1 MARKEEARTRMI
13 VGLFVVVL
21 SITAFVSLFLIGQTE
36 GTWKPKTEISTD
48 FRTITGLRRGSPVQL
63 AGVEIGTV
71 SAINFVERRY
81 QCDPLTEDL
90 GRWDSGR
97 TDDCDAFLF
106 CAPSEQCAE
115 LEPYASKGVH
125 APCLSSE
132 DCGEDE
138 ICVTK
143 EFRRR
148 ARRVFW
154 AGPNGVCAKFTDTH
168 RRVEVTM
175 SVFRESL
182 DLIRTDSRATVAQNG
197 VLGDQLVA
205 VTPGMREPLSEDN
218 RRIQSSPSL
227 YEDIELFRERIDGLT
242 DKVDTSL
249 SGISTLFSELNEERT
264 IRAIKGTIENVN
276 EITRQVAEGEGLVG
290 ALLSDEEY
298 KRDFGQTLRG
308 VRNTAMGVDRFV
320 EQANKS
326 LAKIDKNLEPAVED
340 ARKLMA
346 SGRQMLED
354 LKDPANKSLASKLL
368 YDKEGKLVQDVEN
381 VLADLEKFSESAAK
395 IAKRIEKGE
404 GTIGKL
410 VNDSKPHDDLVKI
423 LSDLE
428 RNNTFKRLTRYVIE
442 MDESS
447 GGTGKQRSNTA
458 QAKEKK

>member
-1 MARKEEARTRMI
+1 MARKEEARTRLV

-21 SITAFVSLFLIGQTE
+21 SIVAFISLFLIGQTE
-36 GTWKPKTEISTD
+36 GTWKPKTEITTD
-48 FRTITGLRRGSPVQL
+48 FRTISGLRRGSPVQL
-63 AGVEIGTV
+63 AGVEIGNV

-81 QCDPLTEDL
+81 ECDPLTEDL
-90 GRWDSGR
+90 GRWGGGR
-97 TDDCDAFLF
+97 SDDCDEFLF
-106 CAPSEQCAE
+106 CAPAEQCAE
-115 LEPYASKGVH
+115 LEPYAAKGVH

-132 DCGEDE
+132 DCGDDE

-143 EFRRR
+143 DFRRR

-154 AGPNGVCAKFTDTH
+154 SGPNGVCAKFSDVH

-175 SVFRESL
+175 SVFAESL
-182 DLIRTDSRATVAQNG
+182 DLVRVDSRATVAQNG

-205 VTPGMREPLSEDN
+205 VTPGTREPLTEDN

-320 EQANKS
+320 GQANKS
-326 LAKIDKNLEPAVED
+326 LAKIDHEIDPVITD

-354 LKDPANKSLASKLL
+354 LKDPANKSIGHKLI
-368 YDKEGKLVQDVEN
+368 YDKEGKLVEDVEKI
-381 VLADLEKFSESAAK
+381 LADLEKFTGSASK

-410 VNDSKPHDDLVKI
+410 INDSKPHDDLVKI

-442 MDESS
+442 MDEQSN
-447 GGTGKQRSNTA
+447 GTKRTTA
-458 QAKEKK
+458 KTNK